1 MRRSGQGIALNAE
14 AKSGNGPLTR
24 MGDHDRALDMNT
36 GRERERARESRFDS
50 TADTRGHL
58 ANGKAKRDVQ
68 IMADITSAPQGG
80 LHNEPSTSNWSA
92 PSAIEARMLGITDG
106 GGTPSRRRGMGDGL
120 QRSSLGSAPDCDA
133 LQLPRNGALTSRLPQ
148 EIIDLLLKLSRSR
161 GRAQAVA
168 SERIRQL
175 VHNKAVSGMIA
186 KDSWALDIMAQ
197 VCSCQFF
204 MRSQLLRDL

>member
-1 MRRSGQGIALNAE
+1 
-14 AKSGNGPLTR
+14 
-24 MGDHDRALDMNT
+24 MGDHDRAPDMYT
-36 GRERERARESRFDS
+36 GRERQGARESRFDS

-58 ANGKAKRDVQ
+58 ANGKAQRDVQ

-80 LHNEPSTSNWSA
+80 HHNEPSTSNWSA

-106 GGTPSRRRGMGDGL
+106 GGTGGTPSRRRGMGDVL
-120 QRSSLGSAPDCDA
+120 TRSTLGSDPDCDA
-133 LQLPRNGALTSRLPQ
+133 LKLPRNGALTSRLPQ

-161 GRAQAVA
+161 GERQAVA
-168 SERIRQL
+168 AERIRQL

-197 VCSCQFF
+197 VCSCRLF